1 MNKDKLKFSEYYHQ
15 IIIKELVK
23 IYDINEDEIFLGSRK
38 KNIIFAKRL
47 YIFTL
52 REMFGLTVQEIGDVT
67 NLHHSSILHH
77 TRKFEFFY
85 RNYENENSNFKR
97 ISDKVNEIEIDEQI
111 AGLEYRLEEITSTL
125 ARLYILNKEKLTDK
139 SPSQYLQAK

>member
-52 REMFGLTVQEIGDVT
+52 REML
-67 NLHHSSILHH
+67 
-77 TRKFEFFY
+77 
-85 RNYENENSNFKR
+85 
-97 ISDKVNEIEIDEQI
+97 
-111 AGLEYRLEEITSTL
+111 
-125 ARLYILNKEKLTDK
+125 
-139 SPSQYLQAK
+139 

>member
-97 ISDKVNEIEIDEQI
+97 VSDKVNEIEVDEQI
-111 AGLEYRLEEITSTL
+111 AGLEYKLKEITETL
-125 ARLYILNKEKLTDK
+125 ARLYILNKEKLIDK
-139 SPSQYLQAK
+139 SPSQYLQA

>member
-1 MNKDKLKFSEYYHQ
+1 MKKKKLKFSEYYHQ

-97 ISDKVNEIEIDEQI
+97 VSDKVNEIEVDEQI
-111 AGLEYRLEEITSTL
+111 AGLEYKLKEITETL
-125 ARLYILNKEKLTDK
+125 ARLYILNKEKLIDK
-139 SPSQYLQAK
+139 SPSQYLQA